1 MKIIGICGLIGGGK
15 GTVADILVG
24 EFGFQKVS
32 FADPLKDMV
41 SKVFNWPRHL
51 LEGDTK
57 ESRDWREQRDEW
69 WSVRL
74 GIENL
79 TPRWVLQYW
88 GTDVCGTNFHE
99 DIWIA
104 SLENKLSK
112 IVYSGSAHLT
122 NNIVIPDTRFP
133 NEIKMIRK
141 LGGEVWGVRRGE
153 DPDWM
158 INLIKFGE
166 QPHDIHPSEWSWVT
180 ENIDVLIENNGTIS
194 DLKTK
199 VSELLDN
206 IRT

>member
-1 MKIIGICGLIGGGK
+1 MKIIGVCGLIGGGK

-24 EFGFQKVS
+24 NHSFQKVS
-32 FADPLKDMV
+32 FADSLKDMV
-41 SKVFNWPRHL
+41 ATVFGWQRHL

-57 ESRDWREQRDEW
+57 ESREWRERVDEW
-69 WSVRL
+69 WSARL
-74 GIENL
+74 AIPNL

-88 GTDVCGTNFHE
+88 GTDVCRVNFHQ

-104 SLENKLSK
+104 SVENKLSK
-112 IVYSGSAHLT
+112 IINGGSAYLT

-158 INLIKFGE
+158 IKLIQYGE
-166 QPHDIHPSEWSWVT
+166 QPNDIHPSEWSWVR
-180 ENIDVLIENNGTIS
+180 ENLDQLINNDGT
-194 DLKTK
+194 LVELEEK
-199 VSELLDN
+199 VKSLL
-206 IRT
+206 

>member
-1 MKIIGICGLIGGGK
+1 MKIIGVCGLIGGGK

-24 EFGFQKVS
+24 NHSFQKVS
-32 FADPLKDMV
+32 FADSLKDMV
-41 SKVFNWPRHL
+41 AKVFNWPRHL

-69 WSVRL
+69 WEARL

-79 TPRWVLQYW
+79 TPRWILQYW
-88 GTDVCGTNFHE
+88 GTDVCRVNFHE

-112 IVYSGSAHLT
+112 IINGGSAYLT

-158 INLIKFGE
+158 IKLIQYGE
-166 QPHDIHPSEWSWVT
+166 QPNDIHPSEWSWVR
-180 ENIDVLIENNGTIS
+180 ENLDQLINNDGT
-194 DLKTK
+194 LVELEEK
-199 VSELLDN
+199 VKSLL
-206 IRT
+206 

>member
-1 MKIIGICGLIGGGK
+1 MKIIGVCGLIGGGK

-24 EFGFQKVS
+24 NHNFQKVS

-41 SKVFNWPRHL
+41 STVFTWPRHL

-57 ESRDWREQRDEW
+57 ESRDWREKVDEW
-69 WSVRL
+69 WSIRL

-88 GTDVCGTNFHE
+88 GTDVCRANFHE

-104 SLENKLSK
+104 SLERKIKMMGIGSVNKP
-112 IVYSGSAHLT
+112 H
-122 NNIVIPDTRFP
+122 NIVIPDTSFP
-133 NEIKMIRK
+133 NEINMIRK

-158 INLIKFGE
+158 INLIQYGE
-166 QPHDIHPSEWSWVT
+166 QPLDIHPSEWSWVR
-180 ENIDVLIENNGTIS
+180 ENLDQLINNDGT
-194 DLKTK
+194 LLELEEK
-199 VSELLDN
+199 VKSLL
-206 IRT
+206 